1 MIANIFW
8 ILIALLGF
16 GLLIIAH
23 EFGHCIA
30 AKRGG
35 VQVDEFWIGMGP
47 KLFQKKVGETTY
59 CLCLLPVGGACV
71 MAGEDQESENPRAF
85 GNAKWLTRFVIL
97 VAGVVMNF
105 LLGFVILLCISS
117 GVKQEAL
124 PVIESFSPDFAAE
137 GEQGLMVG
145 DRIVKIDGYRI
156 FTGADVSEGLRRG
169 AADGKFDFV
178 VRREGQTVQIP
189 GLTLRN
195 DLDLGLGNGQK
206 GYGLRF
212 AVADLNVLGHLRY
225 AVVLAVNDARMVWHT
240 LGDLLSGAVGF
251 DQLSGPV
258 GVVAVTAQTAQAGAI
273 PFWALL
279 AFISINLG
287 VMNLLPIPGLD
298 GGRLLFLIVEGI
310 RRRPLD
316 KKLEGYVNLAGL
328 CALFALIL
336 YVTGQDI
343 MRLL

>member
-1 MIANIFW
+1 MIANVFW

-16 GLLIIAH
+16 GLLIMVH

-47 KLFQKKVGETTY
+47 KLVQKQIGETNY
-59 CLCLLPVGGACV
+59 CLCLLPIGGACV
-71 MAGEDQESENPRAF
+71 MRGEDDDSDDPRAF
-85 GNAKWLTRFVIL
+85 GNAPWLTRFIIL

-105 LLGFVILLCISS
+105 LLGFLIVLCLTWSTTH
-117 GVKQEAL
+117 EAL
-124 PVIESFSPDFAAE
+124 STIESFAEGFAFE
-137 GEQGLMVG
+137 GEQGLMAG
-145 DRIVKIDGYRI
+145 DRILKIDGYHI
-156 FTGADVSEGLRRG
+156 WTGGDVAEGLRRG
-169 AADGKFDFV
+169 ASDGKFDFV
-178 VRREGQTVQIP
+178 VERAGKKILVKELALQ
-189 GLTLRN
+189 N
-195 DLDLGLGNGQK
+195 DLDLGEGRK
-206 GYGLRF
+206 GYGFHF
-212 AVADLNVLGHLRY
+212 ATQELSPLGHLRY
-225 AVVLAVNDARMVWHT
+225 ALVLSANDARMVWHS
-240 LGDLLSGAVGF
+240 LGDLISGAVGV

-258 GVVAVTAQTAQAGAI
+258 GVVAVTAQTAQAGAR

-298 GGRLLFLIVEGI
+298 GGRVLFLVVEGI
-310 RRRPLD
+310 RRKPLD
-316 KKLEGYVNLAGL
+316 KKVEGYVNMAGL

-343 MRLL
+343 LRLL

>member
-8 ILIALLGF
+8 ILVALLGF
-16 GLLIIAH
+16 GLLIMAH
-23 EFGHCIA
+23 ELGHCVV

-47 KLFQKKVGETTY
+47 KLLQKQIGETNY
-59 CLCLLPVGGACV
+59 CLCLLPIGGACV
-71 MAGEDQESENPRAF
+71 MRGEDQSSDDPRAF
-85 GNAKWLTRFVIL
+85 GNAPWITRFIIL
-97 VAGVVMNF
+97 IAGVVMNF
-105 LLGFVILLCISS
+105 LLGFIILLCLSWGIEN
-117 GVKQEAL
+117 EAV
-124 PVIESFSPDFAAE
+124 PVIDSFVAGFA
-137 GEQGLMVG
+137 EQGQDGLMVG

-156 FTGADVSEGLRRG
+156 FTGGDVSEGLRRG
-169 AADGKFDFV
+169 GSDGVFDFV
-178 VRREGQTVQIP
+178 VKRDGKTIIIS
-189 GLTLRN
+189 
-195 DLDLGLGNGQK
+195 DLALQKNYDLGNGQM

-212 AVADLNVLGHLRY
+212 AVQKLDTIGHFRY
-225 AVVLAVNDARMVWHT
+225 AAVLAFNDMRMVWHS
-240 LGDLLSGAVGF
+240 LGDLVSGAVGV

-258 GVVAVTAQTAQAGAI
+258 GVVAVTAQTAQAGAM

-298 GGRLLFLIVEGI
+298 GGRLLFLVVEGI
-310 RRRPLD
+310 RRKPLD
-316 KKLEGYVNLAGL
+316 QKLEGYVNLAGL
-328 CALFALIL
+328 CVLFALIL

>member
-8 ILIALLGF
+8 IVIALLGF
-16 GLLIIAH
+16 GLLIMAH

-47 KLFQKKVGETTY
+47 KLLQKQVGETNY
-59 CLCLLPVGGACV
+59 CLCLLPIGGACV
-71 MAGEDQESENPRAF
+71 MSGEDSASDNPRAF
-85 GNAKWLTRFVIL
+85 GNAKWLTRFIIL
-97 VAGVVMNF
+97 IAGVAMNF
-105 LLGFVILLCISS
+105 LLGFVILLCLSWN
-117 GVKQEAL
+117 VQQEAV
-124 PVIESFSPDFAAE
+124 PVIDSFYEGFSAE

-145 DRIVKIDGYRI
+145 DRILKIDGYRI
-156 FTGADVSEGLRRG
+156 LTGGDVSEGLRRG
-169 AADGKFDFV
+169 ASDGKFDFV
-178 VRREGQTVQIP
+178 IKRDGKTVHIED
-189 GLTLRN
+189 LELRA
-195 DLDLGLGNGQK
+195 DIDIGDGRQ

-212 AVADLNVLGHLRY
+212 GVQTLTVPGHLRY
-225 AVVLAVNDARMVWHT
+225 ALVLAFNDTRMVWHA
-240 LGDLLSGAVGF
+240 LGDLISGAVGV

-258 GVVAVTAQTAQAGAI
+258 GVVAVTAQTAQAGAL

-279 AFISINLG
+279 AFLSINLG

-298 GGRLLFLIVEGI
+298 GGRILFLLVEGL
-310 RRRPLD
+310 RRKPLD
-316 KKLEGYVNLAGL
+316 PKLERYVNLAGL

-343 MRLL
+343 LRLL